1 MATNAAATLI
11 SEQIVKLP
19 LIDRS
24 VAELL
29 TVLNKPISNFNQI
42 ITYLSPEVAARF
54 LDMANSASP
63 DREVSSISYAV
74 QLLGYDHMKKILVSS
89 ILMDQFTRHLPA
101 FDFKRFQTQSL
112 FCAVLSRIVGKIIDY
127 EKPEDLFTAGLMH
140 NIGKQIIAVH
150 FEEAHQRIVSLKN
163 ETGIETGEAERHVL
177 GMTHAEIGSMV
188 LKKFNIPDRICE
200 AVRYHNVSLDRLP
213 PYPEGELC
221 RIIHTTSRIV
231 SHYSLPE
238 TFPTI
243 SLERQLQTDID
254 ILQEKHKVAVGEA
267 VRTVGY
273 HKAYPRLLEK
283 VSDGLMIDLRKQLR
297 MRKEFVH
304 LECADRSG

>member
-1 MATNAAATLI
+1 MSPDTTATLI

-42 ITYLSPEVAARF
+42 LMYLSPEVAARF

-74 QLLGYDHMKKILVSS
+74 QLLGYDHMKKILISS

-127 EKPEDLFTAGLMH
+127 EKPEDLFTAGIMH

-150 FEEAHQRIVSLKN
+150 FEEAHRRIVLLKN
-163 ETGIETGEAERHVL
+163 EQDIETREAERQVL

-188 LKKFNIPDRICE
+188 LKKFHIPDRICD
-200 AVRYHNVSLDRLP
+200 AVRYHNVSPDRLP

-231 SHYSLPE
+231 SRYALPE

-254 ILQEKHKVAVGEA
+254 ILREQHKVAVGKA
-267 VRTVGY
+267 VRTIGY
-273 HKAYPRLLEK
+273 RKAYPTLLEK
-283 VSDGLMIDLRKQLR
+283 VSDGLMIDLRKQVR
-297 MRKEFVH
+297 MRTKFVYP
-304 LECADRSG
+304 ECVEWSG